1 VEERFWAKVQKGPG
15 CWIWT
20 AARNHLGYGKYTDT
34 DTWKTNGAHRYAWE
48 MLVGPVPDGMKLDH
62 RCHVRHCVNPAH
74 LRPVTTKQNGEN
86 RAGAPRNSKTGIRGV
101 HPTKRGNYKVSVG
114 HNGTQYY
121 GGYFTDLEEAAEA
134 ARQLRLSL
142 FTHND
147 LDRRTA

>member
-1 VEERFWAKVQKGPG
+1 LERFWKKVQKGPG
-15 CWIWT
+15 CWLWT
-20 AARNHLGYGKYTDT
+20 AGLNGGGYGKYTDT
-34 DTWKTNGAHRYAWE
+34 ETWKTYIAHRYAWE
-48 MLVGPVPDGMKLDH
+48 KLVGPIPDGLDLDH
-62 RCHVRHCVNPAH
+62 RCHVRRCVNPAH

-86 RAGAPRNSKTGIRGV
+86 RSGAPSNSRTGIRGV
-101 HPTKRGNYKVSVG
+101 ALTKSGRYKVSAG
-114 HNGTQYY
+114 HNGARYF